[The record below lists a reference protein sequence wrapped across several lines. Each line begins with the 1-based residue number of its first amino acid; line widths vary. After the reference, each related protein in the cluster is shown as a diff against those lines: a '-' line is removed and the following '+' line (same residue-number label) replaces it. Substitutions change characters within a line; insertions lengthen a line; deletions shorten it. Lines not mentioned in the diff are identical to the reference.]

1 MLISRTSNMDTLFTY
16 SGHETFA
23 LRISWLPKAV
33 SAVERG
39 EDPFSDPREGMVS
52 LGLGKNMVRSLQ
64 FWVTATGLI
73 EKHEGTLRL
82 TEFAEQSLSRES
94 GKDPFLENT
103 QTLWLLH
110 WNLCQGWG
118 EEEKKHRTSF
128 AWYYFSSLHS
138 HDEISPSDALETFDR
153 GTDAGG
159 KKLSSVTLKQHLD
172 IFLKTYVHS
181 HSPAARATPE
191 DALDS
196 PLTSLSL
203 IKPSGDRRL
212 PGGKREALYQ
222 INQSACKSLK
232 SETFR
237 YCLHHWW
244 DKHRSSE
251 STATLREIALSG
263 QSPGKCFRMPETSV
277 YEMVKLVVNQFPE
290 EFELRDSQSQRVLTR
305 KTTIGE
311 KALLET
317 IYR

>member
-1 MLISRTSNMDTLFTY
+1 MDTLFTF

-23 LRISWLPKAV
+23 LRITWLPKAV
-33 SAVERG
+33 SAVELG
-39 EDPFSDPREGMVS
+39 EDPFSDPRKGMVM
-52 LGLGKNMVRSLQ
+52 LGLGKNMVQSLQ
-64 FWVTATGLI
+64 FWVVATGLV
-73 EKHEGTLRL
+73 KKNEGTLCL
-82 TEFAEQSLSRES
+82 TELAKQSLSRKS

-110 WNLCQGWG
+110 WNLCRGWG
-118 EEEKKHRTSF
+118 EEKTRHRASF
-128 AWYYFSSLHS
+128 AWYYFSSLHA
-138 HDEISPSDALETFDR
+138 HGEISPSEALEIFDR
-153 GTDAGG
+153 ESDRGG
-159 KKLSSVTLKQHLD
+159 KKHSAVTLKQHLD

-203 IKPSGDRRL
+203 IRPSGNRRL
-212 PGGKREALYQ
+212 PSGKREILYQ
-222 INQSACKSLK
+222 VNQSACKTLK
-232 SETFR
+232 PETFR

-244 DKHRSSE
+244 SKNKSSE
-251 STATLREIALSG
+251 STATLREVALSG
-263 QSPGKCFRMPETSV
+263 QSPGRCFRMPETSV

-290 EFELRDSQSQRVLTR
+290 EFELHDSQSQRVLTR
-305 KTTIGE
+305 KKSIGE